1 MALAVLPSRVG
12 AMPLPRTAWPS
23 GPIMCAVWLKN
34 NAVESAPRASGEM
47 GTNRLQ
53 ECGAI
58 G

>member
-1 MALAVLPSRVG
+1 MAYVALQLRRDG
-12 AMPLPRTAWPS
+12 ER
-23 GPIMCAVWLKN
+23 GLKN